1 MSGNNNKSSILEIN
15 RQRFITRARGERE
28 RQRDRDRE
36 TEIETDKQKDRQ
48 TDSSTS
54 TVAVNRRHQLIQQSV
69 IKAFYHRHRFAST
82 DETRSQSQ
90 RPPLAFLLPTE
101 VAPVKATVKSVSKAI
116 TGESCH
122 K

>member
-28 RQRDRDRE
+28 RERERERDRDRDR
-36 TEIETDKQKDRQ
+36 EIETDKQKDRQ

-69 IKAFYHRHRFAST
+69 IKAFYHRHRFASA
-82 DETRSQSQ
+82 DET
-90 RPPLAFLLPTE
+90 
-101 VAPVKATVKSVSKAI
+101 VKDN
-116 TGESCH
+116 GR
-122 K
+122 